1 MDFLIFFFQK
11 KTLYKTVAREW
22 IVHNW
27 QHELL
32 KPNKKKKD
40 TKKQSISLGKKKKI
54 HFRKCPVIVATVYTY
69 RRKLLSLTLVGTK
82 GLDLRASLFACTTDT
97 VRLS

>member
-27 QHELL
+27 QQELL
-32 KPNKKKKD
+32 KPKNKKKD
-40 TKKQSISLGKKKKI
+40 G
-54 HFRKCPVIVATVYTY
+54 V
-69 RRKLLSLTLVGTK
+69 
-82 GLDLRASLFACTTDT
+82 
-97 VRLS
+97 